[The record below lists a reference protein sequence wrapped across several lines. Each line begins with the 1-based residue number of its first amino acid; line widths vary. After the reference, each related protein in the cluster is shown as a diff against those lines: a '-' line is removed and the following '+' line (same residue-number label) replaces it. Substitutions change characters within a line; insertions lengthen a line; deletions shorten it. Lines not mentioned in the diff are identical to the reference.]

1 MIPSLVAVGC
11 QNLLRGLNLSS
22 MVNLCTLIDVFGILT
37 VRDYAVHS
45 MDS

>member
-1 MIPSLVAVGC
+1 
-11 QNLLRGLNLSS
+11 
-22 MVNLCTLIDVFGILT
+22 VNLCTLIDVFGILT

>member
-1 MIPSLVAVGC
+1 
-11 QNLLRGLNLSS
+11 